1 MDVLWTLQECSMGPG
16 GMLHGCFRMSHAVCM
31 LDGCHVD
38 AAWMLQGCCVD
49 AACKLHRCPV
59 DGAWMVHGCCVD
71 AAWMDACMDAAG
83 CSMDVVC
90 TL

>member
-1 MDVLWTLQECSMGPG
+1 MDVLWRLQECSMGPG

-38 AAWMLQGCCVD
+38 AAWMLQG
-49 AACKLHRCPV
+49 AAWMLHASCI
-59 DGAWMVHGCCVD
+59 DGLWMVHGWCTD